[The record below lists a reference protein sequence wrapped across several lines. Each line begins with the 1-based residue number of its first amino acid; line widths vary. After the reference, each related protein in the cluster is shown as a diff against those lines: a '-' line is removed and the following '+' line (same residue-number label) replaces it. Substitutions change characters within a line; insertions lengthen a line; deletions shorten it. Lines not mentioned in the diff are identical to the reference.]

1 MIEKRKRH
9 FQWLKRYNDALEKFN
24 RYDKKGSYNPDTF
37 SLTFVKHMIKKCIL
51 RIERLDYEKTSKQK
65 YIKVMRFSK

>member
-1 MIEKRKRH
+1 M
-9 FQWLKRYNDALEKFN
+9 LLEKFN
-24 RYDKKGSYNPDTF
+24 RYDTKGP
-37 SLTFVKHMIKKCIL
+37 LTLTSFLTYVNKQKMLL